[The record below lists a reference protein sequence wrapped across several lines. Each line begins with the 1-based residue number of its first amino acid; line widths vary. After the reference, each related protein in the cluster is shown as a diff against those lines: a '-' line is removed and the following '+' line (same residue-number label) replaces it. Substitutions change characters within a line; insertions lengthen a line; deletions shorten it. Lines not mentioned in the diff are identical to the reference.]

1 MIAKEKADAELKAKQ
16 EEEDMLKKEKEK
28 NLENANCIRAAKQYI
43 NYTAFSRSGLYE
55 QLAYEGFSDEQIQY
69 GLSQVGY

>member
-28 NLENANCIRAAKQYI
+28 KI
-43 NYTAFSRSGLYE
+43 
-55 QLAYEGFSDEQIQY
+55 
-69 GLSQVGY
+69 